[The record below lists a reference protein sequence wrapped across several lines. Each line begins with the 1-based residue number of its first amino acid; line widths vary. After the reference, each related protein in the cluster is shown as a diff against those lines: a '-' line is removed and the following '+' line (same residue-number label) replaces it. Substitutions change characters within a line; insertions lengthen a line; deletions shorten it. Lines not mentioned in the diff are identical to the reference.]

1 MKVWHHHGS
10 SWISHRRVR
19 MYTSNTVSKRHS
31 PVLGSPQRTHYHSFE
46 AFSWETMD
54 GTQTKKKKTYFARNQ
69 LVNPVMPILCDVY
82 PELMLPAE
90 HLWPWEPRSCRL
102 GMPRQPEQRAHLAGR
117 CVPWVP
123 LDPPSAILCLTTLL
137 LNGIIAIASM

>member
-1 MKVWHHHGS
+1 MDHHGS
-10 SWISHRRVR
+10 VTEEYGCIQATLSPKGIVLCWEAHRGH
-19 MYTSNTVSKRHS
+19 TITLLK
-31 PVLGSPQRTHYHSFE
+31 P
-46 AFSWETMD
+46 FSWGTMD
-54 GTQTKKKKTYFARNQ
+54 GTQAKKKKQKPYFARNQ

-102 GMPRQPEQRAHLAGR
+102 GMPRQPEQRAHLAGW